1 MCVSTVVFGRMGA
14 VITNGCTGEQRVEAT
29 FASGQ
34 IPCAVLQPGQ
44 AVTQWVWPGAPF
56 NQFLGLVRC

>member
-1 MCVSTVVFGRMGA
+1 MGA